1 MKTALLVVDVQNG
14 FINEFTRHIPARIVD
29 LIERERHSP
38 VLFTRFV
45 NIEGS
50 PFRRMLDWRECAE
63 PPDTELA
70 PEVARFAVEARI
82 FSKPGYA
89 GLPDGLTEYLRRE
102 RYERIAVAGIDTDMC
117 VLKVALDLFDL
128 NIEPLVYVDCCASTA
143 GLQAHLAGLAVLA
156 RNIGADHL
164 RDAGLSGG
172 HMAAPPDEAT

>member
-1 MKTALLVVDVQNG
+1 MSDALLVVDVQNG
-14 FINEFTRHIPARIVD
+14 FINEFTRHIPARIVE

-45 NIEGS
+45 NVEGS
-50 PFRRMLDWRECAE
+50 PFRRILDWDDCAE
-63 PPDTELA
+63 PPDTEIA
-70 PEVARFAVEARI
+70 REVAPFAEEHRI

-89 GLPDGLTEYLRRE
+89 GLPDGLAEYLRRE
-102 RYERIAVAGIDTDMC
+102 KYERIVVVGIDTDMC
-117 VLKVALDLFDL
+117 VLKVAMDLFDL

-164 RDAGLSGG
+164 LDAGLSGG
-172 HMAAPPDEAT
+172 HMAAPTEAS